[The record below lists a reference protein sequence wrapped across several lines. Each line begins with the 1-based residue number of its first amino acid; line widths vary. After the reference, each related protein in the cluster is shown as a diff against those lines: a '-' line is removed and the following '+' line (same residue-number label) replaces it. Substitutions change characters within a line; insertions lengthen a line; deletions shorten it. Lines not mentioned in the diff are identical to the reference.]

1 MIKKI
6 KTDLNHEIKVI
17 FPLSLPRSIILNNMT
32 KTIFIATAEPYSGKS
47 IIALGLVDMLMHKAK
62 KIGYFKPIINWAP
75 KEALDPHIETI
86 ITNFNLPLQYDD
98 TYAFVREEANQ
109 FIKAGNQGEIIDK
122 IISKYKKLEESYD
135 FTVIEGSDFL
145 GEGVAFE
152 FDANVSIAKNLAAPV
167 IIVVT
172 GEGKSTHQI
181 SNTAVTI
188 LRNFRKR
195 EVQVLAVVAN
205 KVLPSMVDEVENVL
219 RPQLD
224 PDIILAV
231 IPEDQ
236 RLKSPSMKEINTVLN
251 GQVLYGEQYLSNQ
264 ADHFIFGAMQ
274 VPNFL
279 NHLKKNVL
287 VVTPGDR
294 ADIILSTLQ
303 ASISSNYPAI
313 AGIVLTGGFK
323 PAPSVI
329 KLIEGSRSIVPII
342 SVEKNSFATAT
353 QIGAIKSR
361 IGASNPKKIQRAINT
376 FRKYVDT
383 EALDERII
391 TFKPEGITPNMFQYQ
406 LVKWA
411 KSQKK
416 HIVLPEGND
425 DRILRATTKLIQQG
439 IVDITLLGNHDE
451 IAQAVSRMGLN
462 LDLNKINIIDPVSAD
477 CFEDYAQT
485 LYELRKG
492 KQMPL
497 ETARDLMTDV
507 SYFGT
512 MMVYKGH
519 ADGMV
524 SGAAHTTMHTIRPAL
539 QFIKTKPG
547 VSIVSSIFFMCL
559 PDRVSVFG
567 DCAVNP
573 NPTAEQLAEIA
584 ISSADSS
591 LRFGI
596 EPKIAML
603 SYSSGSSGEGADVEK
618 VRKATSLVKE
628 KRPDLKVEGPIQYDA
643 AVDPIVGFQKMPNST
658 VAGQASVLIFP
669 DLNTGNNTYKAVQ
682 RETGALAIGP
692 MLQGLNKPVNDLS
705 RGCTVSDIFNTVVI
719 TAIQSQDQK
728 ETKTDKVSI
737 IQGVSE

>member
-1 MIKKI
+1 
-6 KTDLNHEIKVI
+6 
-17 FPLSLPRSIILNNMT
+17 MT

-47 IIALGLVDMLMHKAK
+47 IVALGLVDMLMHKAK
-62 KIGYFKPIINWAP
+62 RIGYFKPIINWAP
-75 KEALDPHIETI
+75 KEAKDIHIETI
-86 ITNFNLPLQYDD
+86 TQYFNLPIKYEDA
-98 TYAFVREEANQ
+98 YAFAREDANQ
-109 FIKAGNQGEIIDK
+109 LIKTGNQSEIIDT
-122 IISKYKKLEESYD
+122 IIAKFKRLEDNYD

-145 GEGVAFE
+145 GEGIAFE
-152 FDANVSIAKNLAAPV
+152 FDANVSIAKNLGAPV

-172 GEGKSTHQI
+172 GEGKTIHQI
-181 SNTAVTI
+181 SNTALTI
-188 LRNFRKR
+188 LRNFEKR

-205 KVLPSMVDEVENVL
+205 KVAPAMAEAVEQLL
-219 RPQLD
+219 RQQLAN
-224 PDIILAV
+224 DIILAV
-231 IPEDQ
+231 IPEDVK
-236 RLKSPSMKEINTVLN
+236 LKSPSMKEINLVLN
-251 GQVLYGEQYLSNQ
+251 GKVMFGKQYLTNQ

-279 NHLKKNVL
+279 NHLKQNVV

-294 ADIILSTLQ
+294 ADIIISSLQ
-303 ASISSNYPAI
+303 ASISSSYPQI
-313 AGIVLTGGFK
+313 AGIVLTGGLK
-323 PAPSVI
+323 PATSI
-329 KLIEGSRSIVPII
+329 LKLIEGSRSIVPII
-342 SVEKNSFATAT
+342 AVDDGSFSTAT
-353 QIGAIKSR
+353 RIGAIKSR
-361 IGASNPKKIQRAINT
+361 IAPDNHKKIQRAINT
-376 FRKYVDT
+376 FRKYTDT
-383 EALDERII
+383 QTLDEKII

-411 KSQKK
+411 KSKKK

-425 DRILRATTKLIQQG
+425 DRILRAATKLIQQK
-439 IVDITLLGNHDE
+439 IVKLTLLGNREE
-451 IAQAVSRMGLN
+451 IAAAVSRMGLN
-462 LDLNKINIIDPVSAD
+462 LDLNKVNIVDPSNSEV
-477 CFEDYAQT
+477 FEDYAAT

-492 KQMPL
+492 KNVPM
-497 ETARDLMTDV
+497 EMARDLMTDV

-596 EPKIAML
+596 EPRVAML
-603 SYSSGSSGEGADVEK
+603 SYSSGSSGEGLDVEK
-618 VRKATSLVKE
+618 VRKATALVKT

-643 AVDPIVGFQKMPNST
+643 AVDPIVGTQKMPDST

-705 RGCTVSDIFNTVVI
+705 RGCTVNDIFNTVVI
-719 TAIQSQDQK
+719 TAIQSQNQEDNVAK
-728 ETKTDKVSI
+728 ETNI
-737 IQGVSE
+737 IQGVS